1 PNAPN
6 PFYPRTQIRYESDG
20 VMVGPIGMTIHD
32 VTGRRVRDLGLVAAT
47 TGVHRVNWDGRD
59 DGGRDLPSG
68 IYLVRLETAHHLV
81 RSQRILLTR

>member
-1 PNAPN
+1 
-6 PFYPRTQIRYESDG
+6 
-20 VMVGPIGMTIHD
+20 
-32 VTGRRVRDLGLVAAT
+32 VRDLGLVAAT